1 MKTTSRKNNTKKQKR
16 NQTLKINKHK
26 NSKAVKSK
34 KKRQTLIKQ
43 MDNMFDNIFHR
54 KTETETETETE
65 TKPEES
71 RANQKLHTDKPVVL
85 LLHATWCGHCT
96 ALKPEWEIMK
106 KDLKDDG
113 IIDNIIFEEIES
125 ADINEKLSQLS
136 AKYMDNKPI
145 EYQGFPTIGTIH
157 NGNFQQYTD
166 ERKSGNITEW
176 VKSLIQK
183 NGGTI
188 HTDSPNTQKSIKSA
202 SPYVAKPRRKS
213 KINHDTVKPK
223 DLFKDMNTAFDAKY
237 TEDTE
242 HNKSNRINNRKIMHN
257 LEQDSPHKPSLIGP
271 GLPFLRQIPYSPKG
285 RIEMRRLAGETYNEK
300 QQHCKEIKE
309 AGEYLSPEPRG
320 KGTLKMKTPTP
331 IKTPNSA
338 KSTPGGIFYN

>member
-1 MKTTSRKNNTKKQKR
+1 MAEEDIT
-16 NQTLKINKHK
+16 I
-26 NSKAVKSK
+26 AK
-34 KKRQTLIKQ
+34 KKEKVFDWLWGLEEKRTVLGLLKGRQ
-43 MDNMFDNIFHR
+43 
-54 KTETETETETE
+54 
-65 TKPEES
+65 
-71 RANQKLHTDKPVVL
+71 
-85 LLHATWCGHCT
+85 
-96 ALKPEWEIMK
+96 MK
-106 KDLKDDG
+106 KELKDDG

-157 NGNFQQYTD
+157 NGNFQQYAD

-188 HTDSPNTQKSIKSA
+188 HTDSPKSIKSA
-202 SPYVAKPRRKS
+202 SSPYVPKQRQKS
-213 KINHDTVKPK
+213 KVNHDIVKPK
-223 DLFKDMNTAFDAKY
+223 DLFKYMNTEFDAKY

-242 HNKSNRINNRKIMHN
+242 HNNSNRINNRKTMNN
-257 LEQDSPHKPSLIGP
+257 LEQYSPHKPSLIGP

-285 RIEMRRLAGETYNEK
+285 RIEMRRLAGETYDKK

-309 AGEYLSPEPRG
+309 AGKYLSPEPRG

-331 IKTPNSA
+331 NKTPNSA
-338 KSTPGGIFYN
+338 NSTPGGIFFN